1 MSSDA
6 YTGTENLEVMKE
18 AVNYNRMLIDV
29 VKRHARRGER
39 VLDFGAGVGTFA
51 LPMQRDGYA
60 VECVELDDAQRATL
74 AAQGLTVH
82 RTLEG
87 IRDGSVDF
95 VYTLNVLE
103 HIDDDVG
110 ALRDI
115 GRTLREDGRLLVY
128 VPAFPV
134 LFTPMDQRVGH
145 LRRYRRHD
153 LRAKVDA
160 AGFDVL
166 RNDYVDSLGFLATLV
181 YRMTGSR
188 NGAIDRGALRAYDR
202 YVFPMSRRLDLALR
216 HVIGKNLLLTARKR
230 R

>member
-29 VKRHARRGER
+29 VKRHARRGEG

-188 NGAIDRGALRAYDR
+188 SGAIDRGALRAYDR